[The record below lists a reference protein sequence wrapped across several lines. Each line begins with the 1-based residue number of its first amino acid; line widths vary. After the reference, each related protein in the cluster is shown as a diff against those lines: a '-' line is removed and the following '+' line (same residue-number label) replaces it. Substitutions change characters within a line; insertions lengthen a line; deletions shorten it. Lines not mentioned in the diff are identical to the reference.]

1 MDGYTVHE
9 SEALNQF
16 NETRHRSV
24 RKECPEGAQH
34 IRMQEKSIREKS
46 GEEND
51 YRGSHCAEQTNYSG
65 NGYEVKLSDKYLRLT
80 AVNVELLK
88 RRRYDKH
95 ASCC

>member
-1 MDGYTVHE
+1 MHE

-24 RKECPEGAQH
+24 RNALRARNTFACKKNPL
-34 IRMQEKSIREKS
+34 EKKS
-46 GEEND
+46 GGEND
-51 YRGSHCAEQTNYSG
+51 YRGSHCGEQTNYSG
-65 NGYEVKLSDKYLRLT
+65 NGYEVKLSDKYLRLA